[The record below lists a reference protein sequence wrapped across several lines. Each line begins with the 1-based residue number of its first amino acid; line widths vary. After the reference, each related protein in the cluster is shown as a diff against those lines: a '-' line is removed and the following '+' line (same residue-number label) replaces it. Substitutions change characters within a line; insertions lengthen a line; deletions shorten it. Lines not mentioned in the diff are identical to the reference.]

1 MDVIKKHSV
10 IAPQLPGVYKMIDK
24 SGNVIYV
31 GKAKNIK
38 KRILQYLKPTNNRT
52 LKMLSFVHNVQFLTV
67 KNEVEALVVEAK
79 LVRSLQ
85 PKYNILLKD
94 DKSYPYIAISCNH
107 DFPRISKYRGKMQ
120 KNCSFC

>member
-1 MDVIKKHSV
+1 MDVIKKYSV
-10 IAPQLPGVYKMIDK
+10 TAPQPPGVYKMIDK

-38 KRILQYLKPTNNRT
+38 KRILQYLRPTNNRT
-52 LKMLSFVHNVQFLTV
+52 LKMLSFVHNIQFLTV

-79 LVRSLQ
+79 LIRSLQ

-94 DKSYPYIAISCNH
+94 DKSYPYVAISCNH
-107 DFPRISKYRGKMQ
+107 EFPRVSKYRGKMQ
-120 KNCSFC
+120 KNCCKM